1 MALACE
7 WKARDRKRTESKKY
21 RALTLGLWFGLE
33 FTGTFVGAW
42 LMQLLNAGDNA
53 FYGAYFLGIIGAAI
67 GGFTSYW
74 VAKKH
79 RWEITD
85 QKTSQMDGI
94 ISQVDGI
101 RARTAGIISKMDGT
115 RIRTA
120 GIISKM
126 DGTRI
131 RTAGIISKMDG
142 TRIRTAGI
150 INRMS
155 GDRHSRNRIAFLLR
169 QRSVLSKKRAV
180 IPADR
185 MHFS

>member
-1 MALACE
+1 MH
-7 WKARDRKRTESKKY
+7 
-21 RALTLGLWFGLE
+21 
-33 FTGTFVGAW
+33 FTGHIF
-42 LMQLLNAGDNA
+42 LELSELQLAVSLLTG
-53 FYGAYFLGIIGAAI
+53 LQ
-67 GGFTSYW
+67 
-74 VAKKH
+74 KKH

-115 RIRTA
+115 RTRTA

-126 DGTRI
+126 DGT

-155 GDRHSRNRIAFLLR
+155 GNSHSRNRIAFLLR
-169 QRSVLSKKRAV
+169 QRFVLSKKRAV
-180 IPADR
+180 IPAGR

>member
-1 MALACE
+1 MAVSL
-7 WKARDRKRTESKKY
+7 
-21 RALTLGLWFGLE
+21 LTGL
-33 FTGTFVGAW
+33 
-42 LMQLLNAGDNA
+42 Q
-53 FYGAYFLGIIGAAI
+53 
-67 GGFTSYW
+67 
-74 VAKKH
+74 KKH

-126 DGTRI
+126 DGT
-131 RTAGIISKMDG
+131 G
-142 TRIRTAGI
+142 IRTAGI

>member
-1 MALACE
+1 MLEIICLIWLWRVNGKHAIE
-7 WKARDRKRTESKKY
+7 RGQNPKKY

-53 FYGAYFLGIIGAAI
+53 FYGAYFFGIIGAAI

-101 RARTAGIISKMDGT
+101 RARM
-115 RIRTA
+115 
-120 GIISKM
+120 
-126 DGTRI
+126 
-131 RTAGIISKMDG
+131 AGIISKMDG

-180 IPADR
+180 IPAGR

>member
-1 MALACE
+1 MH
-7 WKARDRKRTESKKY
+7 
-21 RALTLGLWFGLE
+21 
-33 FTGTFVGAW
+33 FTGHIF
-42 LMQLLNAGDNA
+42 LELSELQLAVSLLTG
-53 FYGAYFLGIIGAAI
+53 LQ
-67 GGFTSYW
+67 
-74 VAKKH
+74 KKH

-126 DGTRI
+126 DGTKT
-131 RTAGIISKMDG
+131 RTVGIISKMDG

-180 IPADR
+180 IPAGR